1 MQNYIKLSKYFFWAV
16 FNALITSFT
25 FMRINGYMF
34 SLKTV
39 LHLRL
44 GKLVVTNVSNFSL
57 SLELKRAYHHVKR
70 YHHTERRI

>member
-1 MQNYIKLSKYFFWAV
+1 
-16 FNALITSFT
+16 
-25 FMRINGYMF
+25 MRINGYMF